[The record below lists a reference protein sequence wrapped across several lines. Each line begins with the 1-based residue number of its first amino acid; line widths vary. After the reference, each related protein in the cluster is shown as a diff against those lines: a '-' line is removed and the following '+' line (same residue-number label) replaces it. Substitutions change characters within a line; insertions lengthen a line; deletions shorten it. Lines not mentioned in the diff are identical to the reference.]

1 LKLKKKRSPA
11 KMRMKQLTEATG
23 VTKATVQHYIKE
35 GLVPRP
41 VKTHRNMAYYNA
53 SHVNAIRLVR
63 ELQSKRFLP
72 LSVIKQVMKG
82 GRRGLSVD
90 EIQTLVQIDGKL
102 FRNLQENPTMEALS
116 LQELSARTGVR
127 LQDIRAME
135 RLGMVRPV
143 TTGKKKLFTEDDIR
157 IVECFG
163 RLQKIGFTSE
173 LDVDANVLKV
183 HHDLLRILV
192 EEEARLLTS
201 RVTGKVPVQR
211 IPAMVEE
218 ATAILNTIMG
228 LFHKKL
234 IVETARKYTLE
245 FRGQGNGAKTESG
258 GSGRGSRRMHG

>member
-1 LKLKKKRSPA
+1 MKKKRSPGNR
-11 KMRMKQLTEATG
+11 MRMKQLTEATG

-35 GLVPRP
+35 GLVPKP

-53 SHVNAIRLVR
+53 SHVNAIRLIK

-116 LQELSARTGVR
+116 LRELSARTSVR
-127 LQDIRAME
+127 PQDIRDME
-135 RLGMVRPV
+135 RLGMIRSV
-143 TTGKKKLFTEDDIR
+143 TTGKKKLFAEDDIR
-157 IVECFG
+157 IVECVA
-163 RLQKIGFTSE
+163 RLQKVGFTPE
-173 LDVDANVLKV
+173 LDLDASVLKV

-234 IVETARKYTLE
+234 IVETARRYTLE
-245 FRGQGNGAKTESG
+245 FRGEGNGSRTERSR
-258 GSGRGSRRMHG
+258 SGRGSRRMHG